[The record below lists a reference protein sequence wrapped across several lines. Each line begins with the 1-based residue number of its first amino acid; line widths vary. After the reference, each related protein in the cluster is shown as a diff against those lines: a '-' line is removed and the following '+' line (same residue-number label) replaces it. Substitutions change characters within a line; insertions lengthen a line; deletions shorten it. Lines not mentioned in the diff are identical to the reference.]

1 MTTGTPGARDQG
13 GLMYEQSKRLP
24 GGMTFEARRVGLP
37 SGLGPWHYQ
46 GPERRA
52 TGRDTAACLTRMLD
66 EIDYGMLL
74 VTVDGRV
81 AYLNHAARLELDGHH
96 PLQVSGGVLGAHSPP
111 DVAPLYEALA
121 DAQRGLRKLLTLGAG
136 PQQMCISVVP
146 LHDTAPAGGSGD
158 DSALTLLVL
167 GKRQVCE
174 QLSVQGY
181 ARSHH
186 LTPAETRVLEGL
198 CGGLRPSAIAADAGV
213 AVSTVRTQISS
224 IRTKT
229 GAGSIRDLVGLVAVL
244 PPLVG
249 ALRSAAGLPQHP
261 QVGTRPARHG
271 VSASA
276 QSA

>member
-1 MTTGTPGARDQG
+1 MYEFNKSLMSGHAVLPALP
-13 GLMYEQSKRLP
+13 GLMALP
-24 GGMTFEARRVGLP
+24 P
-37 SGLGPWHYQ
+37 SRPYQ

-52 TGRDTAACLTRMLD
+52 AGRDPAAWLTRMLD

-74 VTVDGRV
+74 VTADAQV

-96 PLQVSGGVLGAHSPP
+96 PLQLSNHRLGAHSPP

-121 DAQRGLRKLLTLGAG
+121 GAQRGLRKLLTLGEGA
-136 PQQMCISVVP
+136 QQVSISVVP
-146 LHDTAPAGGSGD
+146 LPAMPIPAGGDGSG
-158 DSALTLLVL
+158 ALTLLVL

-198 CGGLRPSAIAADAGV
+198 CGGVQPSQIAANAHV
-213 AVSTVRTQISS
+213 AVSTVRTQIGS
-224 IRTKT
+224 IRVKT
-229 GAGSIRDLVGLVAVL
+229 GAGSIRELVRQVAVL

-249 ALRSAAGLPQHP
+249 ALRDSRRQPAG
-261 QVGTRPARHG
+261 
-271 VSASA
+271 
-276 QSA
+276 

>member
-1 MTTGTPGARDQG
+1 MVEDSKGLPEGTVTGVGALG
-13 GLMYEQSKRLP
+13 LP
-24 GGMTFEARRVGLP
+24 GGIHLR
-37 SGLGPWHYQ
+37 HYQ

-52 TGRDTAACLTRMLD
+52 TGRDPAACLTRMLD

-74 VTVDGRV
+74 VTADAQV

-96 PLQVSGGVLGAHSPP
+96 PLQLSGCLLGAHSPP

-121 DAQRGLRKLLTLGAG
+121 DAQRGLRKLLTLGVGA
-136 PQQMCISVVP
+136 QQVCISVVP
-146 LHDTAPAGGSGD
+146 LHDTAGAGDSLD

-198 CGGLRPSAIAADAGV
+198 CGGLRPTTIAALAGV
-213 AVSTVRTQISS
+213 AVSTVRTQIGS
-224 IRTKT
+224 IRAKT
-229 GAGSIRDLVGLVAVL
+229 GAGSIRELVRLVAVL

-249 ALRSAAGLPQHP
+249 ALRGAAGVPQRPH
-261 QVGTRPARHG
+261 VGARPARHV

-276 QSA
+276 QSV